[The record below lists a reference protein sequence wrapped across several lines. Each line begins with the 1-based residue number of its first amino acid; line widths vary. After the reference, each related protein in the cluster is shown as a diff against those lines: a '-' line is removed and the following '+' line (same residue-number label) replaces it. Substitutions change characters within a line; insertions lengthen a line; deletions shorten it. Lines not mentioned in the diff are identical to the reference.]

1 MVKSG
6 LEKED
11 PMNMQRRFGVL
22 TAIAGAALALGSL
35 TLGGSAT
42 AGESSNNDEHPN
54 ITTCPAGTTQFD
66 GQEESGSGSEVLF
79 HWAVTDDTYVT
90 ITQIDPTVTG
100 LTAYIKGGDDY
111 STYSPVIAG
120 VRMQSPDNG
129 GGNVPE
135 LSHWMLCYTITPLET
150 TTTATTIPV
159 VPGPNYIETSYTVA
173 CGTTTITLH
182 NVSPWIY
189 PVSVYVD
196 GATTPSY
203 GPTVDNRTDGG
214 LSGPQKDA
222 TKSRTI
228 TFPEDSGAHTVSFV
242 VNAGSENDL
251 YMNLPVGTMTTYS
264 VGSDCIPPETTTTTI
279 PAPVYSY
286 NLTSMCRPSET
297 EGSLRIR
304 NGSPTDQAYTLALYG
319 GAMLSG
325 IAAPGDTL
333 VTVPWSSGG
342 DTWILTIDGRN
353 ITKAIGNN
361 PACEVPP
368 TTTLPPTTTTTVP
381 EIVTTTTIGESG
393 GPTTTAA
400 ATTTTEQASE
410 GPTTTALADEGGGLP
425 ATGGGSSL
433 QLVLG
438 LAMLAGGV
446 LFTLLGRSPHES

>member
-1 MVKSG
+1 
-6 LEKED
+6 
-11 PMNMQRRFGVL
+11 MNMQRRFGVL

-35 TLGGSAT
+35 TFGGSAT
-42 AGESSNNDEHPN
+42 ATGSSNDDEHHN
-54 ITTCPAGTTQFD
+54 ITTCPTGTTQFD

-111 STYSPVIAG
+111 STYSPVVAG
-120 VRMQSPDNG
+120 VQMQSPDNG

-135 LSHWMLCYTITPLET
+135 LSHWFLCYTITPLVT

-159 VPGPNYIETSYTVA
+159 VPGPNYIETSYTA
-173 CGTTTITLH
+173 SCGTTTITLH

-189 PVSVYVD
+189 PVSVWID
-196 GATTPSY
+196 GVHSY
-203 GPTVDNRTDGG
+203 GPTVDNRTNPPRLD
-214 LSGPQKDA
+214 GPQKDA

-228 TFPEDSGAHTVSFV
+228 TFLEDSGVHTVSFV

-297 EGSLRIR
+297 EGSLRVR

-319 GAMLSG
+319 GETQFSG
-325 IAAPGDTL
+325 TAVPGDTL

-342 DTWILTIDGRN
+342 DTWILTIDGQTK
-353 ITKAIGNN
+353 TKAIGNN
-361 PACEVPP
+361 LLCE
-368 TTTLPPTTTTTVP
+368 TSTTTTTTVP
-381 EIVTTTTIGESG
+381 EVVTTTTIGESETPTTTIVATTTTEIASE
-393 GPTTTAA
+393 GPTTTI
-400 ATTTTEQASE
+400 EQASE
-410 GPTTTALADEGGGLP
+410 GPTTTLLADAGGDLP
-425 ATGGGSSL
+425 TTGGGASL
-433 QLVLG
+433 PLVLG
-438 LAMLAGGV
+438 LAMTLGGV
-446 LFTLLGRSPHES
+446 LFTLLARTPRES